1 MSKPKQDRYLQ
12 TFDRL
17 YGPAELALSEIAGR
31 SLTGRQMHA
40 LRGVLHALA
49 DEAASAQTRR

>member
-1 MSKPKQDRYLQ
+1 MTNQDQKCLQ
-12 TFDRL
+12 TFASL
-17 YGPAELALSEIAGR
+17 YTPAEQALAEIAGH

-49 DEAASAQTRR
+49 DEAASAHSRR